1 MPERDAGPIK
11 NAVSLFS
18 GIILPLMGVT
28 GGSPLWDFPFGKE
41 GRPVPVAVL
50 AHHSH
55 TLSPHTQI
63 SPAGLASG
71 RAGAPLNR
79 LVESVTVIQTFGT
92 KKEGKKRKEIW
103 TAGESG
109 SVSDAGFCGGQQISK
124 YLVFM
129 PRS

>member
-11 NAVSLFS
+11 NVFS
-18 GIILPLMGVT
+18 GIIPPLMGVT

-41 GRPVPVAVL
+41 GRPVSVAVP

-71 RAGAPLNR
+71 RAAALLNR
-79 LVESVTVIQTFGT
+79 LAESVTVIQTLGP
-92 KKEGKKRKEIW
+92 KQKKKRKEIW

-124 YLVFM
+124 HLVFM
-129 PRS
+129 PQS